1 MKMTVRVTRT
11 SKHFSVSEE
20 KALDCVGMKHFEHLE
35 HLEHLE
41 FFLAPKSLI
50 RAGSTVLIKP

>member
-20 KALDCVGMKHFEHLE
+20 KALDSVGMKHFE